1 MQVQKADLYVRS
13 GRYSPQLMKA
23 DETAILALY
32 RANGFNKATVTST
45 VKDTDEGSGKAL
57 KVSTIDVH
65 VQVTEGPQQKFGPVV
80 LTGVDPSRVADLK
93 GLLSSQEGQPYS
105 LMNLSADRDAILN
118 YYLAHGFAQARIE
131 VKQQVVAD
139 AARTNVNLIVTEGRQ
154 VFIDKVLL
162 TGEQHT
168 RPSVVANEVDVHP

>member
-13 GRYSPQLMKA
+13 GRNSPQLMKA

-65 VQVTEGPQQKFGPVV
+65 VQVTEGPQQK
-80 LTGVDPSRVADLK
+80 L
-93 GLLSSQEGQPYS
+93 
-105 LMNLSADRDAILN
+105 
-118 YYLAHGFAQARIE
+118 
-131 VKQQVVAD
+131 
-139 AARTNVNLIVTEGRQ
+139 GR
-154 VFIDKVLL
+154 
-162 TGEQHT
+162 
-168 RPSVVANEVDVHP
+168 